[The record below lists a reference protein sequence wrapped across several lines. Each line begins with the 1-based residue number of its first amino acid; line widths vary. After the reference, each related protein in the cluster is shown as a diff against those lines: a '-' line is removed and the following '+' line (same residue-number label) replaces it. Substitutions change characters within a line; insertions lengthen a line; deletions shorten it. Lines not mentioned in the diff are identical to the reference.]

1 MASNVPTVRQIAWT
15 SVISQILLI
24 GIFIYI
30 FHLLNIGD
38 PFIFGALAYLILS
51 FGLRYIFTAAH
62 RKGINL
68 VKQQKFG
75 DAIPYFE
82 KSVDYFSA
90 NSWMDKY
97 RFLTLLSSS
106 KMSYREMGLCNIAFC
121 YSQTGNGLKAIEF
134 YQQTL
139 KDYPENGMAKAG
151 LNMLN
156 SLDDKTQSV
165 ESN

>member
-1 MASNVPTVRQIAWT
+1 MASNIPIVRQIAWA
-15 SVISQILLI
+15 SIIPQILLI

-38 PFIFGALAYLILS
+38 PFVFGALTYLILS

-68 VKQQKFG
+68 VKQQKFD

-82 KSVDYFSA
+82 KSVDYFSK
-90 NSWMDKY
+90 NSWIDKY

-121 YSQTGNGLKAIEF
+121 YSQIGNGLKSKEF

-139 KDYPENGMAKAG
+139 EDYPENGMARAG

-156 SLDDKTQSV
+156 STDNIED
-165 ESN
+165 